1 MTSRTQLL
9 NLIIMGLLTGLINGA
24 KKLGE
29 SVKNAVKKLVQGV
42 ATVVDLT
49 LEACQ
54 SVAEAVAD
62 GIQWVRDKI
71 EEWTPKEPPADP
83 IMNDA
88 KQANTPLIKPVGD
101 KINENFPSGIRETAV
116 NTTADT
122 RIKEIAELVPTL
134 ATTMGIEEVPEVV
147 FFTPES
153 EELKHTSCGAYNWT
167 NNQLKINAAMIV
179 CDDAPELFEEQ
190 VYTVAHELI
199 HARQVAA
206 VRDWAN
212 GKSVDKYGYTT
223 EYVEILAYNF
233 LNYITYGED
242 PEGYCKQPLEAEA
255 FWFES
260 QIKEF
265 INNKK

>member
-1 MTSRTQLL
+1 
-9 NLIIMGLLTGLINGA
+9 MGFLTRLKEGA
-24 KKLGE
+24 KKLGQ
-29 SVKNAVKKLVQGV
+29 SVINAGKKLVQGV

-49 LEACQ
+49 LEVCQ
-54 SVAEAVAD
+54 DVAEAVVD

-88 KQANTPLIKPVGD
+88 KDADTPLIVPVGD
-101 KINENFPSGIRETAV
+101 KINEKFPNGIRETAI
-116 NTTADT
+116 NTKADT
-122 RIKEIAELVPTL
+122 RVKEIAELVPTL
-134 ATTMGIEEVPEVV
+134 ATTMGIENVPEVV
-147 FFTPES
+147 FFTPEDD
-153 EELKHTSCGAYNWT
+153 ELKYMNYGAYNWRE
-167 NNQLKINAAMIV
+167 NKLKINAAMIV
-179 CDDAPELFEEQ
+179 GETPELFEEQ

-206 VRDWAN
+206 VIDWAN

-223 EYVEILAYNF
+223 EYVEILADNF
-233 LNYITYGED
+233 LNYITYSED

-260 QIKEF
+260 QIKQF
-265 INNKK
+265 INNNKK